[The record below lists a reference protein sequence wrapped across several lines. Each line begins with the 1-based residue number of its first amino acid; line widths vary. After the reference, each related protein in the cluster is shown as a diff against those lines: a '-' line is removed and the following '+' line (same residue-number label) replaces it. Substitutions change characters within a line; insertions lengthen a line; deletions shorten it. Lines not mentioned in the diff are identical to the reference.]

1 MRFKARNMVPR
12 LLLIALCVPLSAS
25 FLAIGTKYD
34 YSTSI
39 KSIPVSGTGTIAV
52 EVIDERPYV
61 VSHEKNPNFVGLARG
76 GFGNT
81 FNVGTVS
88 GQPMADEMR
97 TAIAAALQAQ
107 GFTVTAKGEPAPRK
121 LELKILEWKTD
132 VMARMKVQ
140 YDLTLT
146 ITDEQGQ
153 LLAQSSTKGEE
164 VLGGSMNSEAN
175 AANATA
181 SFELHFVELLR
192 DPKVQGALTGQ
203 N

>member
-1 MRFKARNMVPR
+1 MRFQAQNIVPR
-12 LLLIALCVPLSAS
+12 LLVVSLCLLLGAS
-25 FLAIGTKYD
+25 FGAIGTKYD
-34 YSTSI
+34 YSASI
-39 KSIPVSGTGTIAV
+39 KSVPVSGTGTIAV
-52 EVIDERPYV
+52 EVVDERPYV

-97 TAIAAALQAQ
+97 TAIAAALQRQ
-107 GFTVTAKGEPAPRK
+107 GFTVVAKGEPAPRK

-132 VMARMKVQ
+132 VMARMKVL
-140 YDLTLT
+140 YDLTVT

-153 LLAQSSTKGEE
+153 ALAQSSTKGEE
-164 VLGGSMNSEAN
+164 VLGGSWKAEAN
-175 AANATA
+175 STNAAA